1 MDYSDLAIVAAFA
14 FLYSIIASRLGKTRF
29 NGALV
34 YVIAG
39 FLCGGQVFGWIDV
52 AIGGEGLKI
61 LAELTLALVL
71 FTDSS
76 NTKLATLRRIEAIP
90 IRLLFI
96 GLPLTIVLGFATGWL
111 FFDELGLFEIALLAT
126 MLAPTDAA
134 LGKAV
139 VTNPVVPESVRE
151 SLNVESGLNDG
162 ICVPVLLFFLA
173 MAVGDTESGHAAGL
187 MAKLTLQAIGI
198 GVLVGGVAGLVGGRL
213 IRHCSTRGWVAG
225 SWMQIPVIALALT
238 CFATAQWFEGSGF
251 IACFVAGM
259 IFGTTEKRNK
269 GRLLDAAEGV
279 GDSMA
284 LVTWF
289 MFGAVAV
296 GLTWQHLDW
305 RVFAYALTSLTVIR
319 IIPVFIAAIGLG
331 LRWETRLFMGW
342 FGPRGLASIVFVVL
356 VTDETLPGSDVLA
369 TTVTWTILLSVVLH
383 GLSANSLSKTYGARI
398 AASGGDV

>member
-1 MDYSDLAIVAAFA
+1 M
-14 FLYSIIASRLGKTRF
+14 
-29 NGALV
+29 
-34 YVIAG
+34 YVLAG
-39 FLCGGQVFGWIDV
+39 FLFGGQALGWVDV
-52 AIGGEGLKI
+52 QIGGEGLKI

-71 FTDSS
+71 FTDSA
-76 NTKLATLRRIEAIP
+76 NTNLATLRRIETIP

-96 GLPLTIVLGFATGWL
+96 GLPLTIVLGFAMGWL
-111 FFDELGLFEIALLAT
+111 LFDELGLFEVALLAT

-139 VTNPVVPESVRE
+139 VTNPAVPESVRE

-173 MAVGDTESGHAAGL
+173 LAVGDTESGHAAGL

-225 SWMQIPVIALALT
+225 SWIQIPVIALALT
-238 CFATAQWFEGSGF
+238 CFATAQWLEGSGF

-269 GRLLDAAEGV
+269 GRFLEAAEGV

-284 LVTWF
+284 LVTWL

-296 GLTWQHLDW
+296 GITWQYLDW
-305 RVFAYALTSLTVIR
+305 RVIAYALTSLTVIR
-319 IIPVFIAAIGLG
+319 IVPVFLATLG
-331 LRWETRLFMGW
+331 LKLRWDTRLFMGW

-356 VTDETLPGSDVLA
+356 VTDETLPGSEVLA
-369 TTVTWTILLSVVLH
+369 TTVTWTILLSVLLH
-383 GLSANSLSKTYGARI
+383 GLSANALSKAYGARLT
-398 AASGGDV
+398 ASGGGV